1 MRTTLCWSRYVCL
14 WTCGGADGCAVA
26 ELVLVLNVEDVES
39 SVDVG
44 WSVVLTAVVEA
55 KVELV
60 EVAVSEETD
69 VESVVFALSDEVE
82 STEDVVVG
90 EAD

>member
-1 MRTTLCWSRYVCL
+1 M
-14 WTCGGADGCAVA
+14 
-26 ELVLVLNVEDVES
+26 LNVEDVAS

-44 WSVVLTAVVEA
+44 WSVVLAAVVEA
-55 KVELV
+55 EVELV
-60 EVAVSEETD
+60 EVALSEETD
-69 VESVVFALSDEVE
+69 VESVVFALSDEVV

>member
-1 MRTTLCWSRYVCL
+1 M
-14 WTCGGADGCAVA
+14 
-26 ELVLVLNVEDVES
+26 LVLNVEDVES

-44 WSVVLTAVVEA
+44 WSVVLTAVFEA